1 MLPDAKANDA
11 ANAAKNIFSPGVLC
25 GWQIMA
31 ATITETKVITKFTGR
46 ISFIFAVS
54 FSVNSIKVL
63 LRDSPKLTKR
73 KRFN

>member
-11 ANAAKNIFSPGVLC
+11 AKAARNIFSPGVLC
-25 GWQIMA
+25 GWQIRA
-31 ATITETKVITKFTGR
+31 VTITETKVITKFTGR
-46 ISFIFAVS
+46 ISFIVVVS